1 MSASAPALRSSPAVW
16 PWSAAVPGPPSPETD
31 DLPRAFLWIPETCV
45 HVRAVVLAQ
54 HNLEEEPILEH
65 PVFRAALRDL
75 GFAAI
80 WVTPPFDLVFR
91 FDQGAGDDV
100 DALLAALAAA
110 SGYTELVHV
119 PVVPLGHSAAASFPW
134 NFAAWAPARTL
145 AAISVSGQWPMWSDP
160 SMPPWGD
167 RTIDGIP
174 GLVTLGEYEWA
185 DERAADGLKLRAAH
199 AALPLTLLAEAG
211 AGHFDVS
218 AEKVA
223 YLALYLRKAAAH
235 RLPPPLDP
243 AAPPLAAPVALRP
256 VDPTVDG
263 WLVDRWRRHD
273 LPRVPAAPVSEY
285 AEPDE
290 AFWCFDAEHARAT
303 EKFRADQHGK
313 RVALLGF
320 VQDGALLP
328 QEPGTHHQVAIPWR
342 PLADGITFRLAA
354 AWLDTVPR
362 GRPERWTGL
371 QAGARLAHPPLG
383 TAPAPTIDAICGP
396 VEKLAPDTFRLR
408 FYRVGLANRK
418 RTPEIWFAAT
428 HPGDATFRRA
438 VQQAV
443 LRIPFRHT
451 EGPAPTIVFAP
462 IPDQPAGTRTLRLIA
477 TTDLAGPPA
486 SAAAA
491 RAAPVHFYVREGPAF
506 LSDDTTLTFTP
517 LPPRARRPIRVTVVA
532 WQHGRATPTPL
543 QTAVPVE
550 RSFLLLG

>member
-1 MSASAPALRSSPAVW
+1 MLPSVPGPHPLPAVW
-16 PWSAAVPGPPSPETD
+16 QWSAVVPGPPSPETD
-31 DLPRAFLWIPETCV
+31 DLPRAFLWIPETCAR
-45 HVRAVVLAQ
+45 VRAVVLAQ
-54 HNLEEEPILEH
+54 HNMEEEPILEH
-65 PVFRAALRDL
+65 ALFRDALRDL

-80 WVTPPFDLVFR
+80 WVTPPFDLAFR

-145 AAISVSGQWPMWSDP
+145 AVVSVSGQWPMWSDP

-167 RTIDGIP
+167 RTVDGIP
-174 GLVTLGEYEWA
+174 GLVTIGEYEWA
-185 DERAADGLKLRAAH
+185 DQRAADGLKLRAAH

-218 AEKVA
+218 EEKVA
-223 YLALYLRKAAAH
+223 YLALYLRKAAAC
-235 RLPPPLDP
+235 RLPPDP
-243 AAPPLAAPVALRP
+243 APDAPPAAARVALRP

-273 LPRVPAAPVSEY
+273 LPRVPAAPVAEY

-313 RVALLGF
+313 QVALLGF
-320 VQDGALLP
+320 VQNGVVLP
-328 QEPGTHHQVAIPWR
+328 QEPGAHHQVAIPWR
-342 PLADGITFRLAA
+342 PLADGVTFRLSA
-354 AWLDTVPR
+354 AWLDTVPQ
-362 GRPERWTGL
+362 GRPERWTGRK
-371 QAGARLAHPPLG
+371 AGERVAHPPAG
-383 TAPAPTIDAICGP
+383 IGPAPAIDRICGP
-396 VEKLAPDTFRLR
+396 VERLAPDTFRLR
-408 FYRVGLANRK
+408 FQRVGLANRK
-418 RTPEIWFAAT
+418 RSAEIWFAAT

-443 LRIPFRHT
+443 LRVPLRHLA
-451 EGPAPTIVFAP
+451 GAPQTITFAP
-462 IPDQPAGTRTLRLIA
+462 IPDQPAGTRTLRLVA
-477 TTDLAGPPA
+477 TTNAPDAPGVGSP
-486 SAAAA
+486 
-491 RAAPVHFYVREGPAF
+491 APVRFYVREGPAF
-506 LSDDTTLTFTP
+506 LRDDTTLEFTP
-517 LPPRARRPIRVTVVA
+517 LPPRARRPARVTVVA
-532 WQHGRATPTPL
+532 WQHGRAEPVAL
-543 QTAVPVE
+543 QTAAPIE